1 MKRRTFFTASAAG
14 LILPTLL
21 TKNGAAFNPAD
32 FKGKK
37 VGLVGSGWYGKS
49 ALLRSLQVAPLEV
62 VALCDVDS
70 QMLSEAADLV
80 ATRQENKQKPRTY
93 SDYRKMLEQ
102 EDLDIVQVSTP
113 DHWHALPVIAA
124 LQAGK
129 DVYMEKPI
137 SVDVIEGQAML
148 AAARKYKRVVQVN
161 MQRRS
166 TPHLVEAKKNIIQ
179 EGKLGKIGLVE
190 CYCYYHMRARGN
202 PAVTTPPD
210 TFDYDMWAGPAPKRP
225 YVPVVHPKSWRA
237 FMEYGNGIVG
247 DMCVH
252 MYDMVR
258 WLLDIGFANRIH
270 SSGGIYVDKESI
282 ANITDTQ
289 SATFEHDDFDVVWQ
303 HRSYG
308 AAPDPEYPWGAT
320 IYGDKGTLKLSV
332 QKWDFIPQGRGEKL
346 HQDVVMELEEFS
358 EDKTE
363 DGLEKHVAPAMRQHW
378 KDFLTC
384 TQTREDPVSNIEEGY
399 ISATSCILANM
410 SQELG
415 RSFDWDADNGRIVGD
430 DEANKKLARPYRD
443 PWIHPDPNNV

>member
-1 MKRRTFFTASAAG
+1 MKRRQFIAAGAAG
-14 LILPTLL
+14 LILPSLL
-21 TKNGAAFNPAD
+21 SKNGNAFNPTD

-37 VGLVGSGWYGKS
+37 IGLIGSGWYGKS
-49 ALLRSLQVAPLEV
+49 ALLRSLQVAPLDV

-70 QMLSEAADLV
+70 KMLSEAADLV
-80 ATRQENKQKPRTY
+80 ATRQESKAKPRTY
-93 SDYRKMLEQ
+93 SDYRVMLEN

-137 SVDVIEGQAML
+137 CVDVIEGQAIL
-148 AAARKYKRVVQVN
+148 AAAKKYQNVVQVN

-166 TPHLVEAKKNIIQ
+166 TPHLLDAKNKIIK

-202 PAVTTPPD
+202 PPATTPPAN
-210 TFDYDMWAGPAPKRP
+210 FDYEMWTGPAPVRP
-225 YVPVVHPKSWRA
+225 YVPTVHPRSWRA

-258 WLLDIGFANRIH
+258 WLLDIGMPNRIH
-270 SSGGIYVDKESI
+270 STGGIYVDKESI
-282 ANITDTQ
+282 ANISDTQ
-289 SATFEHDDFDVVWQ
+289 TATFEHDDFDVLWQ

-308 AAPDPEYPWGAT
+308 SAPDPDYPWGAT

-332 QKWDFIPQGRGEKL
+332 MRWDFIPQGGGETI
-346 HQDVVMELEEFS
+346 HQDVVMELDEYP

-363 DGLEKHVAPAMRQHW
+363 KDLEKHVAPAMRHHW
-378 KDFLTC
+378 MNFLTC
-384 TQTREDPVSNIEEGY
+384 TQTREAPVSNIEQGY
-399 ISATSCILANM
+399 ISAASCILANM
-410 SQELG
+410 SMELN
-415 RSFDWDADNGRIVGD
+415 RSLAWDAEKGRVIGD
-430 DEANKKLARPYRD
+430 DEANQKLARPYRG
-443 PWIHPDPNNV
+443 PWKHPDPNTV